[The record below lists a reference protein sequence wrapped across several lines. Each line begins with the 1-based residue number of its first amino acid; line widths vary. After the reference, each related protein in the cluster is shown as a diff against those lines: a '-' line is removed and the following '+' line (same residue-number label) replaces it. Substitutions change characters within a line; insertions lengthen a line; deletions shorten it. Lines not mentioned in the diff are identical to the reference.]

1 MELKN
6 ILKINR
12 HYHTKILWRDKDI
25 NNNNTKNFKDFIR
38 FACQL
43 YDYDIFKIN
52 SVEQAFK
59 FITYKKGD
67 IDIYEELQFKLLYI
81 VVTDELSEEFF
92 LEYLRRSSELNFITI
107 TTIIYNPNK
116 NNNKN
121 LAKNPFYEDSYLNHG
136 KSGNT
141 IPSLVSYIESI
152 QCPYYLYE
160 KTFYTNEVKVRNQ
173 ISRDLNSGAQF
184 TCLSSLEE
192 LAYPILICKCI
203 NCSLIEKGELEN
215 MQKILI
221 QTYPYLKQFIKPSQE
236 KDILIPYNI
245 LGKFYLHLYTLESN
259 FYKDLNRDLQEGN
272 FDKYRIYIYILYS
285 CLNKGY
291 FKSYNKTDL
300 YRGGTLSKAEFNNLM
315 EKFIEIQK
323 SNSDKKLSFFSK
335 RFLSFSKN
343 EDIANIFIKPSK
355 ENKEVVYVKFI
366 IEKNNDNNNYCTNID
381 LNEIIVNDYND
392 EEEVLFL
399 PFSCFEVIS
408 IEDGKLEKY
417 DIKIIR
423 LKYLNEY
430 ENKINVKYLELS
442 KDKQKHEKEI
452 NTFIENMLNSKFSH
466 ELTKCLN
473 VKLNQNLI
481 HEYKNIFFIIRDKI
495 IEQQLTKNPF
505 LSPIVMCQIGKDISS
520 AIGMNKTI
528 GGILFPTL
536 VVGASLGL
544 GFLKEKIIKEEEK
557 EFYANSNSKSYCTS
571 LFYNYL
577 PEKYR
582 KNIIPSIKWINHPLC
597 ESCCI
602 ELIIDD
608 KYDDPA
614 FLIINVNKKI
624 IEINE
629 FNQNGDVLIKY
640 KGIPENSFSAYF
652 AIYMFSKEEITIK
665 EFLAT
670 KIFLKN
676 GISTNKNLI
685 TYRLIKII

>member
-6 ILKINR
+6 LLKINR
-12 HYHTKILWRDKDI
+12 HNHKKILWIDKDI
-25 NNNNTKNFKDFIR
+25 SNNNTKNFKDFIE

-52 SVEQAFK
+52 CVEQAFK
-59 FITYKKGD
+59 FITYKK
-67 IDIYEELQFKLLYI
+67 IYDELQFKLLYI

-92 LEYLRRSSELNFITI
+92 LEYIKRSSELNFITI
-107 TTIIYNPNK
+107 TTIIYHPNN

-121 LAKNPFYEDSYLNHG
+121 LIKNPFYEDSYLNHG
-136 KSGNT
+136 KSGNS
-141 IPSLVSYIESI
+141 ISSLVNYIESI
-152 QCPYYLYE
+152 QCPYYLSE
-160 KTFYTNEVKVRNQ
+160 KTYELNEIKVRNQ
-173 ISRDLNSGAQF
+173 ISRDLYSGAQF

-221 QTYPYLKQFIKPSQE
+221 KNYPDLKHYIKPSQE

-245 LGKFYLHLYTLESN
+245 LGKFYLYLYTIESP
-259 FYKDLNRDLQEGN
+259 FHKDLNRDLEEGK

-285 CLNKGY
+285 CLNKGL

-315 EKFIEIQK
+315 EKYIEIKK
-323 SNSDKKLSFFSK
+323 SNSNKKLSFFSK

-343 EDIANIFIKPSK
+343 EDIANIFIKLSK
-355 ENKEVVYVKFI
+355 EIKEVVLVKFI
-366 IEKNNDNNNYCTNID
+366 IEKNNNNNNYCTNVD
-381 LNEIIVNDYND
+381 LNETKSSEFND

-408 IEDGKLEKY
+408 IEDGNFLNY

-430 ENKINVKYLELS
+430 ENQINVKYLELLN
-442 KDKQKHEKEI
+442 DKQKYEKEI
-452 NTFIENMLNSKFSH
+452 DTFIKNILNSKFSH

-473 VKLNQNLI
+473 DKLNQNLI
-481 HEYKNIFFIIRDKI
+481 HEYKNIFPIIKKSI
-495 IEQQLTKNPF
+495 TEQQIKYFSQNIYYLF
-505 LSPIVMCQIGKDISS
+505 QLGVGISS
-520 AIGMNKTI
+520 AVGINKTI

-536 VVGASLGL
+536 ILGASLGL
-544 GFLKEKIIKEEEK
+544 GFLKEKIRKEEEEK
-557 EFYANSNSKSYCTS
+557 FFANSNSNSYCTS

-597 ESCCI
+597 ESCSI

-640 KGIPENSFSAYF
+640 KGIPENAFSAYF
-652 AIYMFSKEEITIK
+652 AIYMFNKEKITIK
-665 EFLAT
+665 EFFET
-670 KIFLKN
+670 KYLLKN
-676 GISTNKNLI
+676 GISYIKNLI